1 MKPDK
6 ILNVAAQLFAERGFF
21 NTPTS
26 LLAKESGVSE
36 ATIFR
41 HFKSK
46 EEILSALMVK
56 MRDRLISDMNIH
68 FKMSNLS
75 SGLEKI
81 VAIPQA
87 CYSFVRGNHLEF
99 SLFFRDAPVHTE
111 TSPETSEAIKTIY
124 AHILSLISGMVHEGQ
139 ADGSIRTDLDPDN
152 ISKII
157 MCSVFGLARSAHF
170 RLMQPT
176 DKLFDTQAELFRSSL
191 SNNFK
196 KPLDT
201 QAL

>member
-1 MKPDK
+1 MKPDN

-21 NTPTS
+21 NTSTS

-41 HFKSK
+41 HFKNK
-46 EEILSALMVK
+46 AEILTTLMGKV
-56 MRDRLISDMNIH
+56 RDRLINDMDIH
-68 FKMSNLS
+68 FKMSNLPN
-75 SGLEKI
+75 GLEKI

-99 SLFFRDAPVHTE
+99 ALFFRDAPVHIE
-111 TSPETSEAIKTIY
+111 ESPETSEAVKTTY
-124 AHILSLISGMVHEGQ
+124 DHILNLISDMVQEGQ
-139 ADGSIRTDLDPDN
+139 ADGSIRTDLEPN
-152 ISKII
+152 ELSMVI
-157 MCSVFGLARSAHF
+157 MCSVFGLARSVHF

-176 DKLFDTQAELFRSSL
+176 DKVFDTQAELFRSSL

-196 KPLDT
+196 KNLDT
-201 QAL
+201 

>member
-1 MKPDK
+1 MKPDN

-21 NTPTS
+21 NTSTS

-41 HFKSK
+41 HFKNK
-46 EEILSALMVK
+46 EEILTTLMGKV
-56 MRDRLISDMNIH
+56 RDRLIHDMDIH
-68 FKMSNLS
+68 FKMSNLPN
-75 SGLEKI
+75 GLEKI

-99 SLFFRDAPVHTE
+99 ALFFRDAPIHME
-111 TSPETSEAIKTIY
+111 ESPETSEAVKTTY
-124 AHILSLISGMVHEGQ
+124 AHILNLISDMILEGQ
-139 ADGSIRTDLDPDN
+139 ADGSIRTDLEPN
-152 ISKII
+152 ELSMVI
-157 MCSVFGLARSAHF
+157 MCSVFGLARSVHF

-176 DKLFDTQAELFRSSL
+176 DKVFDTQAELFRSSL

-196 KPLDT
+196 KNLDT
-201 QAL
+201 